1 MIMKVLAI
9 IPARGGSK
17 GVPHKNI
24 IPICGKPLI
33 GYTIKPALEALKLR
47 VIDKLIVSTDD
58 EEIANVS
65 KTLGAEVPFMRPDYL
80 SSDTAKSVDVMIHAV
95 DFYKEQG
102 FDYDTVLL
110 LQPTAP
116 LRSVEDIVES
126 LRLFEKQG
134 TTSLISCYKEEYI
147 SDAVTYYKEGNL
159 AIALNPNHNKGI
171 RRQEEKEKFVRNGAI
186 YITTVKQMKNNHRVF
201 DDVPAMYVM
210 PKERS
215 VNIDTIDDVELLEWR
230 LSR

>member
-1 MIMKVLAI
+1 MNVLAI

-17 GVPHKNI
+17 GVPRKNVI
-24 IPICGKPLI
+24 SICGKPLI
-33 GYTIKPALEALKLR
+33 NYTIGPALEAVKMGA
-47 VIDKLIVSTDD
+47 INKLIVSTDD
-58 EEIANVS
+58 EEIAAVS
-65 KTLGAEVPFMRPDYL
+65 RDAGADVPFLRPDFL
-80 SSDTAKSVDVMIHAV
+80 SSDKAKSVDVMIHAV
-95 DFYKEQG
+95 DYYKQQG
-102 FDYDTVLL
+102 VDYDTVLL

-116 LRSVEDIVES
+116 LRSVEDIIES
-126 LRLFEKQG
+126 LKLFEKEG
-134 TTSLISCYKEEYI
+134 VTSLISCYKEEYI
-147 SDAVTYYKEGNL
+147 SDAVTYYKDGNL

-186 YITTVKQMKNNHRVF
+186 YITTVKQMNDNHRVF

>member
-24 IPICGKPLI
+24 IPICGEPLI
-33 GYTIKPALEALKLR
+33 GYTIKPALEALKLG

-147 SDAVTYYKEGNL
+147 SDAVTYYKEGDL

>member
-1 MIMKVLAI
+1 MKVLAI

-17 GVPHKNI
+17 GVPRKNI

-33 GYTIKPALEALKLR
+33 GYTIEPALEAVKFGA
-47 VIDKLIVSTDD
+47 IDKLIVSTDD
-58 EEIANVS
+58 EEIAS
-65 KTLGAEVPFMRPDYL
+65 ISRECGAEVPFLRPDFL
-80 SSDTAKSVDVMIHAV
+80 SSDKAKSVDVMIHAV
-95 DFYKEQG
+95 DYYKQQG
-102 FDYDTVLL
+102 VDYDTVLL

-116 LRSVEDIVES
+116 LRSVEDITES
-126 LRLFEKQG
+126 LKLFEREG
-134 TTSLISCYKEEYI
+134 VTSLISCYKEEYI
-147 SDAVTYYKEGNL
+147 SDAVTYYKEGNM

-186 YITTVKQMKNNHRVF
+186 YITTVKQMNDNHRVF

>member
-1 MIMKVLAI
+1 MKVLAI

-33 GYTIKPALEALKLR
+33 GYTIEPALEAVKLG

-58 EEIANVS
+58 EEIAEAARKS
-65 KTLGAEVPFMRPDYL
+65 GAEVPFMRPEYL

-102 FDYDTVLL
+102 VDYDTVLL

-126 LRLFEKQG
+126 LKLFKKQG
-134 TTSLISCYKEEYI
+134 TSSLISCYKEEYI
-147 SDAVTYYKEGNL
+147 SDAVTYYKEGDL

-186 YITTVKQMKNNHRVF
+186 YITTVKQMKDNHRVF

>member
-1 MIMKVLAI
+1 MKVLAI

-17 GVPHKNI
+17 GVPRKNI

-33 GYTIKPALEALKLR
+33 GYTIESALEAVKMG

-58 EEIANVS
+58 EEIAS
-65 KTLGAEVPFMRPDYL
+65 ISRTCGAEVPFLRPDFL
-80 SSDTAKSVDVMIHAV
+80 SSDKAKSVDVMIHAV
-95 DFYKEQG
+95 DYYKQQG
-102 FDYDTVLL
+102 VEYDTILL

-116 LRSVEDIVES
+116 LRSVEDITES
-126 LRLFEKQG
+126 LKLFEKEG
-134 TTSLISCYKEEYI
+134 VTSLISCYKEEYI
-147 SDAVTYYKEGNL
+147 SDAVTYYKQGDL

-186 YITTVKQMKNNHRVF
+186 YITSVKQMVDNHRVF

-215 VNIDTIDDVELLEWR
+215 VNIDTIDDIELLEWR

>member
-1 MIMKVLAI
+1 MKLLAI

-17 GVPHKNI
+17 GVPRKNI

-33 GYTIKPALEALKLR
+33 AYTIEPALEAVKLGA
-47 VIDKLIVSTDD
+47 IDKLIVSTDD
-58 EEIANVS
+58 EEIATVS
-65 KTLGAEVPFMRPDYL
+65 REAGAEVPFLRPDFL
-80 SSDTAKSVDVMIHAV
+80 SNDKAKSVDVMIHAV
-95 DFYKEQG
+95 DYYKQQG
-102 FDYDTVLL
+102 VDYDTVLL

-116 LRSVEDIVES
+116 LRSVEDIIES
-126 LRLFEKQG
+126 LKLFEKEG
-134 TTSLISCYKEEYI
+134 VSSLVSCYKEEYI

-186 YITTVKQMKNNHRVF
+186 YITTVKQMNDNHRVF
-201 DDVPAMYVM
+201 DDIPAMYVM